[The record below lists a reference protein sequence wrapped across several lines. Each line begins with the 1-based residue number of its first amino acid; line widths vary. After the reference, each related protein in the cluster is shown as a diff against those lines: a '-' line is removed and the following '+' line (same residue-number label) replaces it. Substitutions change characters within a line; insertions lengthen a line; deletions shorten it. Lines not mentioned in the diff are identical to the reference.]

1 MFTKYSHKITL
12 LGISLLTLLVLA
24 GHDLGVWAALVT
36 TTPRAS
42 RPFTS
47 PQPTP
52 SILSASP
59 FDSPLF
65 PPVFEGQAR
74 TALQYIAKREDIPLD
89 NLLITHQH
97 RRGYP
102 LLGRQ
107 FMAFTIFDRAARRDF
122 YLLIDLDDGSVV
134 NDVVSVEQAEA
145 EARRAKYGKLHPLL
159 YERLQTADD
168 EEVLRVAIWV
178 GGERGHSREE
188 VYAILARRYPEV
200 QQALAHHLSPFDV
213 GDPTL
218 SRQIRVEYEQMRQED
233 IAARVRPLVVALESQ
248 GTTVETHLLLP
259 AVTATLSKKTILK
272 VADREDVQII
282 YLVEAEE
289 EPVLNTAV
297 HTNRVAPVWSALGI
311 EGTPEPTIPLTIAIV
326 ERGNVDWDNSFLHH
340 APIRL
345 VAIDG
350 ETDHATRVASDAAS
364 FHDTYRGMAPGAT
377 ILSAGTDGT
386 MPGVHF
392 ALNWALD
399 QGTDVVNLSTGF
411 PTNTPDL
418 EWLDR
423 AFDYTARER
432 GSTII
437 AAAGN
442 QRNEYII
449 SPAKGWNVITVGG
462 INDQGNDNWSDDE
475 MWKDHP
481 LPGDGSAYLDPGS
494 PHGDREKPEVAAPA
508 QDIRSLGL
516 NDVPQTGSG
525 TSHAAPQVAGL
536 VALLMYDNAE
546 LEEWPTA
553 VKAILMASAMH
564 NVEGDSRLSDEDGAG
579 SIDASRAYTIAHH
592 YRNDGETC
600 WGWSCWWAV
609 NTTSTYPTPGNWLRQ
624 SFFATQGD
632 LIRVAI
638 AWWSEADPP
647 PAYPTLGDDALT
659 SNFDLYI
666 WDPGGNLVSSGYSA
680 SWDNN
685 YEIVEFSAPQTGLY
699 EIGAYKS
706 PNGTTESDNQV
717 GIAVLRIRLPYR
729 VHLPLA
735 MRNYP

>member
-1 MFTKYSHKITL
+1 MFTKRSFKIAL
-12 LGISLLTLLVLA
+12 LGISLFALLALA
-24 GHDLGVWAALVT
+24 GHDLGVLAALVT
-36 TTPRAS
+36 PTPRAGG
-42 RPFTS
+42 PFTS
-47 PQPTP
+47 PLPRP
-52 SILSASP
+52 PILSASP
-59 FDSPLF
+59 FDLPLP
-65 PPVFEGQAR
+65 PPVLEAQVR
-74 TALQYIAKREDIPLD
+74 IALRYIAKREDVPLD
-89 NLLITHQH
+89 DLLVAHQH
-97 RRGYP
+97 RREYP
-102 LLGRQ
+102 LLGRR
-107 FMAFTIFDRAARRDF
+107 FMAFTIFDRVARRDF
-122 YLLIDLDDGSVV
+122 HLLVGLDDGSVV
-134 NDVVSVEQAEA
+134 DDVAAVERAEA
-145 EARRAKYGKLHPLL
+145 GARRAKYGKLHPLL
-159 YERLQTADD
+159 YERLQTAGD
-168 EEVLRVAIWV
+168 EEALPVAIWV
-178 GGERGHSREE
+178 GGERGRSREE

-200 QQALAHHLSPFDV
+200 QQALARHASLFDV
-213 GDPTL
+213 DAPAL

-248 GTTVETHLLLP
+248 GTTVETHFLLP
-259 AVTATLSKKTILK
+259 AVTATLSKESILG
-272 VADREDVQII
+272 VVGRGDVQTI

-289 EPVLNTAV
+289 EPALDIAV

-311 EGTPEPTIPLTIAIV
+311 EGIPEPTIPITIAIV

-399 QGTDVVNLSTGF
+399 HGTDVVNLSTGF

-442 QRNEYII
+442 RRNEYII
-449 SPAKGWNVITVGG
+449 SPAKSWNVITVGG
-462 INDQGNDNWSDDE
+462 INDQGTTAWSDDE
-475 MWKDHP
+475 MWEDHP
-481 LPGDGSAYLDPGS
+481 FPGDGSAYLDPGS

-508 QDIRSLGL
+508 QDIRALGL
-516 NDVPQTGSG
+516 NDVPQTRSG

-536 VALLMYDNAE
+536 VALLMHDNAE
-546 LEEWPTA
+546 LKDWPTA

-579 SIDASRAYTIAHH
+579 SIDATRAYTIAHYH
-592 YRNDGETC
+592 RDDGTTC
-600 WGWSCWWAV
+600 WGESCWWAV
-609 NTTSTYPTPGNWLRQ
+609 NTTSTYPTPGDWLYQ
-624 SFFATQGD
+624 HFYAEQGD

-647 PAYPTLGDDALT
+647 PSYPTLGDDALT
-659 SNFDLYI
+659 SNFNLYV
-666 WDPGGNLVSSGYSA
+666 WDPDDDLLQSGYSA

-685 YEIVEFSAPQTGLY
+685 YEIVQFSAPKTGLY

-706 PNGTTESDNQV
+706 LNGTTESDNQV
-717 GIAVLRIRLPYR
+717 GIAVLRIRMPYR
-729 VHLPLA
+729 VYLPMTL
-735 MRNYP
+735 RNVP